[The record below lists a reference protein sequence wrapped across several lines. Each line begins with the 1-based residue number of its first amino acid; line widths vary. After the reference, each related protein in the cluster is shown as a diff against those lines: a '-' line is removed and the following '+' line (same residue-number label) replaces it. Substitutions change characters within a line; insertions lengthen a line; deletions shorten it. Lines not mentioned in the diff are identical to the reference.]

1 MKCLV
6 TGCAGFIGSHL
17 AERLLAEGYEVIG
30 LDCLTD
36 FYPRWIKQKNL
47 TSLLQQPHF
56 QFIEADLNQV
66 ELDKL
71 LDGVSYVFHLAAQA
85 GVRTSWGENFSI
97 YLKNN
102 ILATQKLLEVLKDKK
117 IDKFIYASSSSV
129 YGLSP
134 VFPMIETGPVQPI
147 SPYGVTKLAAEHL
160 CYLYF
165 KNYGVPTLS
174 LRLFTVYGP
183 RQRPDMAFHKFLL
196 ALLKGEPI
204 SLYGDGHQTRDFT
217 YIDDII
223 EANILAMKRGQPGEV
238 YNIGGGHQ
246 KELVNVIEIM
256 EKISGRKAQIIWLEA
271 QKGDVLN
278 TLASIDKAQKELGYQ
293 PKADL
298 ENGLRQQWLWLQ
310 HLYK

>member
-47 TSLLQQPHF
+47 SFLLHQPRF

-66 ELDKL
+66 ELSEL
-71 LDGVSYVFHLAAQA
+71 LDDVSYIFHLAAQA

-102 ILATQKLLEVLKDKK
+102 VQATQKLLEALKDKK
-117 IDKFIYASSSSV
+117 IEKLIYASSSSV

-134 VFPMIETGPVQPI
+134 VFPMVETGPLQPI

-160 CYLYF
+160 CYAYF
-165 KNYGVPTLS
+165 KNYGVPALS
-174 LRLFTVYGP
+174 LRFFTVYGP

-196 ALLKGEPI
+196 ALLKGETI
-204 SLYGDGHQTRDFT
+204 TLYGDGHQTRDFT

-223 EANILAMKRGQPGEV
+223 EANILAMKRGKPGEV

-246 KELVNVIEIM
+246 MELAAVIEIM
-256 EKISGRKAQIIWLEA
+256 EKISGRKAQIIWLDP
-271 QKGDVLN
+271 QKGDVPN
-278 TLASIDKAQKELGYQ
+278 TLAMIDKAQKELGYQ
-293 PKADL
+293 PKTEL
-298 ENGLRQQWLWLQ
+298 EKGLRQEWHWLQ
-310 HLYK
+310 ELYK